1 MRITEVIAHPLTAP
15 MDPDALATAFG
26 KFSST
31 SLLIVEIRTD
41 TGLVGWGEGL
51 ARYAPAAHARIV
63 EELLRPV
70 LVGEDPTEIE
80 RLWQRM
86 FRVYTGKSGGVLIE
100 ALSACDIAVW
110 DILGKASGLPLH
122 RLLGGTG
129 RRTVPA
135 YASSVSWAGD
145 EIARAQAEEYVR
157 RGFRMIK
164 VKIGAPLD
172 RALRRLRFVREVVG
186 PDVALCTD
194 ANWAFDLD
202 EAVILARACLELG
215 YVWLEEPLVPE
226 DLAGL
231 RRLRQAVPIRLAA
244 GESEHTAFG
253 ARELVTERLVGVIQP
268 DCARSGG
275 ITETKR
281 IVSMAHAFHVRYA
294 PHMGQS
300 GAVCA
305 AAGLQ
310 LCSAMPNGWVFECM
324 TYANPLRDRL
334 VTTPVGAESCLTE
347 DGEMPVPEAPGLG
360 IEIDRGVL
368 SEFAS
373 NRT

>member
-1 MRITEVIAHPLTAP
+1 MRITEVIAYPLTAP

-26 KFSST
+26 KFSTT
-31 SLLIVEIRTD
+31 SLLVVEIRTD

-51 ARYAPAAHARIV
+51 ARYAPTAHAEIV
-63 EELLRPV
+63 ERLLRPI
-70 LVGEDPTEIE
+70 LVGEDPTAIE

-100 ALSACDIAVW
+100 ALAACDIALW
-110 DILGKASGLPLH
+110 DILGKAAGLPLH
-122 RLLGGTG
+122 QLLGGTG
-129 RRTVPA
+129 RQAVPA

-145 EIARAQAEEYVR
+145 EVAGPQAQDYVR
-157 RGFRMIK
+157 RGFRMMK

-186 PDVALCTD
+186 PDVGLCTD

-202 EAVILARACLELG
+202 EAVILARTCLELG
-215 YVWLEEPLVPE
+215 YLWLEEPLVPE
-226 DLAGL
+226 DIDGM
-231 RRLRQAVPIRLAA
+231 RRLRSAVPIRLAA

-253 ARELVTERLVGVIQP
+253 AREIISERLVGVIQP
-268 DCARSGG
+268 DVARSGG

-281 IVSMAHAFHVRYA
+281 IASLAHSFHVRYA

-300 GAVCA
+300 GAICA
-305 AAGLQ
+305 AASLH

-324 TYANPLRDRL
+324 TYGNPLRDRL
-334 VTTPVGAESCLTE
+334 AVTPVGEAQSLTA
-347 DGEMPVPEAPGLG
+347 DGEIPVPDGPGIG
-360 IEIDRGVL
+360 IEIDRTVL
-368 SEFAS
+368 REFAAG
-373 NRT
+373 

>member
-15 MDPDALATAFG
+15 MDPETLATAFG

-41 TGLVGWGEGL
+41 TGLIGWGEGL
-51 ARYAPAAHARIV
+51 ARYAPTAHAEIV
-63 EELLRPV
+63 ERLLRPV
-70 LVGEDPTEIE
+70 LVGEDPTEVE

-100 ALSACDIAVW
+100 ALAACDIAIW
-110 DILGKASGLPLH
+110 DILGKSANLPLH

-145 EIARAQAEEYVR
+145 DIARAQAEAYVR
-157 RGFRMIK
+157 RGFRMMK

-172 RALRRLRFVREVVG
+172 RALRRIRFVREVVG

-194 ANWAFDLD
+194 ANWAFDYD
-202 EAVILARACLELG
+202 EAVILARACLDLG
-215 YVWLEEPLVPE
+215 YAWLEEPLVPE
-226 DLAGL
+226 DVGGL
-231 RRLRQAVPIRLAA
+231 RKLRAAVPIRLAA

-253 ARELVTERLVGVIQP
+253 ARELIVDRLVGVVQP
-268 DCARSGG
+268 DVARSGG

-281 IVSMAHAFHVRYA
+281 IASLAHAFHLRYA

-305 AAGLQ
+305 AASLQ
-310 LCSAMPNGWVFECM
+310 LCSAMPNGWVYECM
-324 TYANPLRDRL
+324 TYANPLRDQL
-334 VTTPVGAESCLTE
+334 ATTPVGEESCLTAE
-347 DGEMPVPEAPGLG
+347 GEMPVPEGPGLG
-360 IEIDRGVL
+360 IDINRSVL
-368 SEFAS
+368 EEFRA
-373 NRT
+373 R

>member
-1 MRITEVIAHPLTAP
+1 MRITEVIAYPLTAP

-26 KFSST
+26 KFSTT
-31 SLLIVEIRTD
+31 SLLVVEIRTD

-51 ARYAPAAHARIV
+51 ARYAPTAHAEIV
-63 EELLRPV
+63 ERLLRPI
-70 LVGEDPTEIE
+70 LVGEDPTAIE

-100 ALSACDIAVW
+100 ALAACDIALW
-110 DILGKASGLPLH
+110 DILGKAAGLPLH
-122 RLLGGTG
+122 QLLGGTG
-129 RRTVPA
+129 RQAVPA

-145 EIARAQAEEYVR
+145 EVAGPQAQDYVR
-157 RGFRMIK
+157 RGFRMMK

-186 PDVALCTD
+186 PDVGLCTD

-202 EAVILARACLELG
+202 EAVILARTCLELG
-215 YVWLEEPLVPE
+215 YLWLEEPLVPE
-226 DLAGL
+226 DIDGM
-231 RRLRQAVPIRLAA
+231 RRLRSTVPIRLAA

-253 ARELVTERLVGVIQP
+253 AREIISERLVGVIQP
-268 DCARSGG
+268 DVARSGG

-281 IVSMAHAFHVRYA
+281 IASLAHSFHVRYA

-300 GAVCA
+300 GAICA
-305 AAGLQ
+305 AASLH

-324 TYANPLRDRL
+324 TYGNPLRDRL
-334 VTTPVGAESCLTE
+334 AVTPVGEAQSLTA
-347 DGEMPVPEAPGLG
+347 DGEIPVPDGPGIG
-360 IEIDRGVL
+360 IEIDRTVL
-368 SEFAS
+368 REFAAG
-373 NRT
+373 

>member
-15 MDPDALATAFG
+15 MDPEVLATAFG

-51 ARYAPAAHARIV
+51 ARYAPTAHAYIV
-63 EELLRPV
+63 ERLLRPV
-70 LVGEDPTEIE
+70 LVGEDPTEVE

-86 FRVYTGKSGGVLIE
+86 FRVYTGKSGGVLME
-100 ALSACDIAVW
+100 ALAACDIAIW
-110 DILGKASGLPLH
+110 DILGKSAGLPLH

-145 EIARAQAEEYVR
+145 EVAGPQAEAYVR
-157 RGFRMIK
+157 RGFRMMK

-172 RALRRLRFVREVVG
+172 RALKRLRFVREVVG

-202 EAVILARACLELG
+202 EAVILARTCLDLG
-215 YVWLEEPLVPE
+215 YLWLEEPLVPE
-226 DLAGL
+226 DLEGL
-231 RRLRQAVPIRLAA
+231 RKLRAAVPIRLAA

-253 ARELVTERLVGVIQP
+253 ARDMITSRAVGVVQP
-268 DCARSGG
+268 DVARSGG
-275 ITETKR
+275 ITETRR
-281 IVSMAHAFHVRYA
+281 IAALAHASHVRYA

-305 AAGLQ
+305 AASLQ
-310 LCSAMPNGWVFECM
+310 LCSAMPNGWVYECM
-324 TYANPLRDRL
+324 TYPNPLRDRL
-334 VTTPVGAESCLTE
+334 ATRPVGEASCLTAE
-347 DGEMPVPEAPGLG
+347 GEMPVPEEPGLG
-360 IEIDRGVL
+360 IEVERAVL
-368 SEFAS
+368 EEFRA
-373 NRT
+373 R